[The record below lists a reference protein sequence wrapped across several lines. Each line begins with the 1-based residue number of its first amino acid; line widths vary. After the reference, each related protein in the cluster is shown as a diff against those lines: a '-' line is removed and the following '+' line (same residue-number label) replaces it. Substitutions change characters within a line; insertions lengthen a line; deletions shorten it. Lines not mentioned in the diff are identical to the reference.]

1 MSKQLLGGPC
11 LDSAVCGA
19 GALSMRAARSGM
31 SIRNRMLTGAS
42 LAAAV
47 LFLGG
52 QALAQNSAEEVT
64 VEKDGLELDKVV
76 VTAQGREESLQ
87 EVSVVRYFETDGC
100 LT

>member
-1 MSKQLLGGPC
+1 
-11 LDSAVCGA
+11 
-19 GALSMRAARSGM
+19 
-31 SIRNRMLTGAS
+31 MLTGAS